1 MPTIVR
7 APGAEEART
16 KKAAVGCTKSVSP
29 LVTAEHDSLGGALES
44 SDFASGSSKKRPQW
58 ITRALRFVGRI
69 LREVIWIVIAVALVY
84 GGFQG
89 FRFLGDSRP
98 VIEVAPVERPITL
111 VETAELA
118 PITGPLPVRGQ
129 GFVVPYRRVALSAL
143 SGGRIVELH
152 PALVDRRGQFSEGDV
167 LVRLDGSAER
177 ASLEQIASSIKATEA
192 RLDLN
197 RTQLGRIQAL
207 RDSGS
212 ASQGTLDELTAQNAE
227 LAANLEGFRAAL
239 VLGQIALENRSV
251 VAPFDGA
258 VLTKSAEVGS
268 VVGAGQSIAEIYTS
282 GQLDVDIAIRE
293 ADASLIPGL
302 FDGAK
307 VPASVSIVFA
317 GREIN
322 WHADITR
329 VAPDLDPQTR
339 TLTVTVEI
347 SDVAGGR
354 TDDEN
359 QLISGAPPALINAF
373 ARVVISGDQPAATY
387 PVPSTAL
394 RNGQSVWVTQGGVL
408 RILPARLVHVDGET
422 SYVTIDELPQG
433 ARLILTALASP
444 VEGMELRDLTGASTA
459 AMTE

>member
-1 MPTIVR
+1 
-7 APGAEEART
+7 
-16 KKAAVGCTKSVSP
+16 
-29 LVTAEHDSLGGALES
+29 
-44 SDFASGSSKKRPQW
+44 
-58 ITRALRFVGRI
+58 
-69 LREVIWIVIAVALVY
+69 
-84 GGFQG
+84 
-89 FRFLGDSRP
+89 
-98 VIEVAPVERPITL
+98 
-111 VETAELA
+111 
-118 PITGPLPVRGQ
+118 
-129 GFVVPYRRVALSAL
+129 VALSAL

-152 PALVDRRGQFSEGDV
+152 PALADRRGQFLEGEV
-167 LVRLDGSAER
+167 LVRLDDSAER

-197 RTQLGRIQAL
+197 QTQLGRVQAL
-207 RDSGS
+207 RESGS
-212 ASQGTLDELTAQNAE
+212 ASQGALDELTAQNAE
-227 LAANLEGFRAAL
+227 LVANLEGFRAAL
-239 VLGQIALENRSV
+239 VVGQIALDNRSV

-293 ADASLIPGL
+293 ADAALIPGL
-302 FDGAK
+302 FDGAS

-317 GREIN
+317 GREISWN
-322 WHADITR
+322 AGMTR

-347 SDVAGGR
+347 TDVTGGR
-354 TDDEN
+354 TDDQS

-373 ARVVISGDQPAATY
+373 ARVVISGDQPAETY

-394 RNGQSVWVTQGGVL
+394 RSGQSVWVIREGVL
-408 RILPARLVHVDGET
+408 RIAPARLVHVDGET
-422 SYVTIDELPQG
+422 SYVTIDDLPHG

-444 VEGMELRDLTGASTA
+444 VEGMELRDLTAASTA